1 MAQQNIKFESG
12 LVVAAVNLNEVD
24 ALSADVLML
33 PEGAEIINV
42 SLEVVEAGD
51 SGVTADLGFESEA
64 QFFSTGLALDAVA
77 NYASTKQTTLNN
89 AGLLK
94 LKLNNASTKGVVKV
108 RAHFFYPSERMTE
121 IDIVK
126 EA

>member
-64 QFFSTGLALDAVA
+64 QFFSTGLALDVVA
-77 NYASTKQTTLNN
+77 NYASSKQTTLNN

-94 LKLNNASTKGVVKV
+94 LKLSAASAKGVVKV